1 MHISRQ
7 GTRIDDGLGP
17 PDLVP
22 LEWVAEV
29 VEEGEDE
36 QHGHEGIERE
46 DLPDAQPPPPLLL
59 VVQQRACQTRTREE
73 SVVLSEDGGTVHT

>member
-1 MHISRQ
+1 MPRLNRRGVIV
-7 GTRIDDGLGP
+7 IKLLDALGL

-22 LEWVAEV
+22 LERVAEV

-36 QHGHEGIERE
+36 QHGHEGIEGE

-59 VVQQRACQTRTREE
+59 VVQQRAWQTRTQEE
-73 SVVLSEDGGTVHT
+73 SRVP